1 MNIFLSGVLWVAGAA
16 VVAGVT
22 AYLVR
27 RFGLDEGRPGNNDA
41 AGQVF
46 TIVAGLHVVLVAF
59 VLISLYDA
67 VSEASDKSYEEA
79 DGLVAVAWAAD
90 SLPEPVAADVRRL
103 AAEYASTVATEEWPK
118 LREGESVPRT
128 AERQLEDLRA
138 AITDAEVPDD
148 DFSVGRKTE
157 AVDKLWEVYQARQA
171 RLNGSDSVGVGA
183 VVWFVLIAGSVITVL
198 LPNLFGGTKLL
209 THVIIV
215 STLAGTITLLLFA
228 IYQLQNPFG
237 GGARVEPEAFRW
249 AVDRLA

>member
-1 MNIFLSGVLWVAGAA
+1 MNIVLSGVLWVAGAA

-59 VLISLYDA
+59 VLISLYDGVAA
-67 VSEASDKSYEEA
+67 VSEKSYEEA

-90 SLPEPVAADVRRL
+90 SLPGPVAEQARRS
-103 AAEYASTVATEEWPK
+103 AAEYASTVTNEEWPK
-118 LREGESVPRT
+118 LRAGEPVPKT
-128 AERQLEDLRA
+128 AERQLEELRV
-138 AITDAEVPDD
+138 AIVETEIPEDE
-148 DFSVGRKTE
+148 FSVGRKTE
-157 AVDKLWEVYQARQA
+157 ALDKLWEVYQARQA
-171 RLNGSDSVGVGA
+171 RLNGTDTAGVGA
-183 VVWFVLIAGSVITVL
+183 VVWFVLVLGSVITVL

-237 GGARVEPEAFRW
+237 GGAKVEPDAFRW